1 MIQCRNVLGDSV
13 VGMNPDRTYPGW
25 YKNVI
30 SLWIL
35 FGMAWLALVIKFCIN
50 LLESSSDFCQCNK
63 KSTELAEDLMD
74 DGKNSMTGLHDVESR
89 NDKDTETKGPDECHI
104 HTAPAEAL

>member
-63 KSTELAEDLMD
+63 KSAELAEDLMD
-74 DGKNSMTGLHDVESR
+74 DGKNSMTGLHDVESC